1 MRRRPSTPSVTLFPF
16 LAVLVCTMGALI
28 FLLLVITQKIQK
40 QTQLPL
46 VNIEEPVADEITLE
60 PSPSEFLPTGG
71 FIPLLEPD
79 VSDIPIVVP
88 IEFDEDEPI
97 LPLLAGNTIEDHEWL
112 QKEWEARQ
120 RAYRLAH
127 EKKLNE
133 RNEQQRKLDEKLKTQ
148 TSELATEIERKRKEL
163 EKLSALLSKSQQEL
177 ALLDEKQR
185 AAKANVS
192 LTNKQVSEALMAHRR
207 EQEKR
212 FEFQK
217 QAAELTRQIARLEEQ
232 NANAIPEAEI
242 VAYDSITGTS
252 RKPILIEC
260 KESEIVF
267 ASEGVVLSATDLSG
281 FPPEYNPLK
290 AGAEALLKYWNQN
303 GQPHERPYVLLVV
316 RPEGTTG
323 FYVARGLLS
332 ELDHQFGYEL
342 VETDRA
348 IRWPTAD
355 PAAMKVCQEAV
366 FSVLSE
372 RDRVAAKLGRI
383 TSLIGGP
390 LSYSNAQGE
399 FHLPDAESNDRSGVG
414 NYIGDE
420 KWISPK
426 QRERQNLS
434 NLNTARSKRA
444 TQRGEAPR
452 SIARPIPSEGATPL
466 FDNMTER
473 QQAIANKQSLGQAS
487 QPTSK
492 LFSNQQEQQQNSRE
506 MNQPRQLPSRI
517 NGSNAKPL
525 QPGQPQQ
532 SGPSLPVNPFEPPQ
546 AASQPQKESR
556 YGVQI
561 ATPKRTGVIG
571 IERETE
577 IHLWPDKFQIDDATA
592 MKIPTGIDS
601 TEVKRAMTSAFAK
614 STAEWDSPPKSYFWK
629 PVVKIVIHPGG
640 LLHYAAVKELADS
653 WDVPARVEYELN

>member
-46 VNIEEPVADEITLE
+46 VNIEQPVIEEMVLE
-60 PSPSEFLPTGG
+60 PSPPEIQSAGG
-71 FIPLLEPD
+71 FIPLLEAD
-79 VSDIPIVVP
+79 VSDIPITIP

-97 LPLLAGNTIEDHEWL
+97 LPLFAGNTIEDHEWL
-112 QKEWEARQ
+112 QKEWETRKRSRRLEYEKNLIQ
-120 RAYRLAH
+120 RNR
-127 EKKLNE
+127 
-133 RNEQQRKLDEKLKTQ
+133 QQRELDEKFKTQ
-148 TSELATEIERKRKEL
+148 TSELAHEIERKRKEL
-163 EKLSALLSKSQQEL
+163 EKLTALLAKSQQEMS
-177 ALLDEKQR
+177 LLNEKQL

-192 LTNKQVSEALMAHRR
+192 LTNKQVSDALLAHRR

-212 FEFQK
+212 FELQN

-290 AGAEALLKYWNQN
+290 AGAEALLKYWQQH

-348 IRWPTAD
+348 IRWPVTD
-355 PAAMKVCQEAV
+355 SAAMQVCQEAV

-383 TSLIGGP
+383 TSLYGGP

-399 FHLPDAESNDRSGVG
+399 FHLPDAESNDRSGTG

-420 KWISPK
+420 KWISPT
-426 QRERQNLS
+426 QRERQNS
-434 NLNTARSKRA
+434 GRPNSTGNNQF
-444 TQRGEAPR
+444 TQRGEAPE
-452 SIARPIPSEGATPL
+452 SIARPSPTEVASPL
-466 FDNMTER
+466 FEKMPNREPSR
-473 QQAIANKQSLGQAS
+473 LSQQGEPG
-487 QPTSK
+487 QPTAE
-492 LFSNQQEQQQNSRE
+492 LFRNQAPQQNNSRE
-506 MNQPRQLPSRI
+506 MNTPRQLPQRL
-517 NGSNAKPL
+517 NGNNARPL
-525 QPGQPQQ
+525 QPEQSEH
-532 SGPSLPVNPFEPPQ
+532 SGPALPVNPFEPPQ
-546 AASQPQKESR
+546 KASQPQKESP
-556 YGVQI
+556 YGVRI
-561 ATPKRTGVIG
+561 ATPKRSGVIG

-577 IHLWPDKFQIDDATA
+577 IHLWPDQFQIDDATA
-592 MKIPTGIDS
+592 LKIPTGIDS
-601 TEVKRAMTSAFAK
+601 REVKQAMTSAIAK

-653 WDVPARVEYELN
+653 WNIPARVEYELN